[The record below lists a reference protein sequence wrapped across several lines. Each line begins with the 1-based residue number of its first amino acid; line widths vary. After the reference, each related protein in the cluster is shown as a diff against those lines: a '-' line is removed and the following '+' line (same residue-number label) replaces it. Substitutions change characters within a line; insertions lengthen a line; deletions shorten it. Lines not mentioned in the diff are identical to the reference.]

1 MTEQHNSYRSIA
13 TSNETTQP
21 MTTSPKSNRKLLKK
35 YSYNIKNELSNN
47 RIEVL
52 IIFSA
57 FLLKSDYVKHIS
69 IEKGQKGRL

>member
-1 MTEQHNSYRSIA
+1 M
-13 TSNETTQP
+13 
-21 MTTSPKSNRKLLKK
+21 
-35 YSYNIKNELSNN
+35 SNN

>member
-21 MTTSPKSNRKLLKK
+21 MTTSPKSNRKLLKN
-35 YSYNIKNELSNN
+35 SYNIKNELSNN

>member
-1 MTEQHNSYRSIA
+1 MRQHNQWPHLQSQIENY
-13 TSNETTQP
+13 
-21 MTTSPKSNRKLLKK
+21 LK